1 MNNKIIKYVISDLL
15 RNRTVFFYTLVLLAL
30 SLSIFFIED
39 NVDKSIA
46 SLLNLVLFV
55 VPLVS
60 IVFSTIYLYN
70 SEEFIALLVSQPLK
84 RQSIW
89 LSIFVGLA
97 TAMAAAFL
105 VGVGLPTL
113 IFAYSLSGVTLVI
126 GGLFLSLF
134 VVPLVSIVFSTIY
147 LYNSEEFIALL
158 VSQPLKRQ
166 SIWLSIFVGLATAM
180 AAAFLVGVG
189 LPTLIF
195 AYSLSGVTLVIGGL
209 FLSLIFVSIAMWTAV
224 RLRDKSKG
232 IGLAI
237 ILWLYFALIF
247 DALLLFLL
255 FQFADYPIEKL
266 MVAVSML
273 NPIDISRILILLE
286 IDLSAMMGYTGA
298 IFRDFFGTG
307 TGMLITGLV
316 MFLWIAL
323 PLLFA
328 TRFFKRKDL

>member
-46 SLLNLVLFV
+46 SLLNLV
-55 VPLVS
+55 
-60 IVFSTIYLYN
+60 
-70 SEEFIALLVSQPLK
+70 
-84 RQSIW
+84 
-89 LSIFVGLA
+89 
-97 TAMAAAFL
+97 
-105 VGVGLPTL
+105 
-113 IFAYSLSGVTLVI
+113 
-126 GGLFLSLF
+126 LF

>member
-1 MNNKIIKYVISDLL
+1 
-15 RNRTVFFYTLVLLAL
+15 RTVFFYTLVLLAL

-70 SEEFIALLVSQPLK
+70 SEEFIALHVSQPLK

-89 LSIFVGLA
+89 LTIFVGLA
-97 TAMAAAFL
+97 TAIAAAFL
-105 VGVGLPTL
+105 VGAGLPTL
-113 IFAYSLSGVTLVI
+113 LFAHRLSGIILVL
-126 GGLFLSLF
+126 GGSCISLLF
-134 VVPLVSIVFSTIY
+134 VS
-147 LYNSEEFIALL
+147 
-158 VSQPLKRQ
+158 
-166 SIWLSIFVGLATAM
+166 M
-180 AAAFLVGVG
+180 AE
-189 LPTLIF
+189 
-195 AYSLSGVTLVIGGL
+195 
-209 FLSLIFVSIAMWTAV
+209 WTAV
-224 RLRDKSKG
+224 RFRDKSKG

-298 IFRDFFGTG
+298 IFRD
-307 TGMLITGLV
+307 
-316 MFLWIAL
+316 
-323 PLLFA
+323 
-328 TRFFKRKDL
+328 